1 MKTIVR
7 TLALGVLC
15 ALALGTAAFAADG
28 ETLYNA
34 EYCFCEAD
42 FHADTM
48 TDLSGIFVTGVPEEA
63 VAAVRLGQRVIQ
75 SAFAHILRHDVDR

>member
-15 ALALGTAAFAADG
+15 ALALGTAALAADG

-34 EYCFCEAD
+34 EYCFSEAD
-42 FHADTM
+42 FSAD
-48 TDLSGIFVTGVPEEA
+48 A
-63 VAAVRLGQRVIQ
+63 
-75 SAFAHILRHDVDR
+75 

>member
-15 ALALGTAAFAADG
+15 ALVLGTAALAADG

-42 FHADTM
+42 FSADAFSGF
-48 TDLSGIFVTGVPEEA
+48 SGIFVVSANP
-63 VAAVRLGQRVIQ
+63 VA
-75 SAFAHILRHDVDR
+75 SATAPLAPSSTYRYSNSPRAEPWS